1 EIARGHFCAFAGGNG
16 SQWITGAAA
25 SRERLA
31 GTDAA
36 YSHMVGDYR
45 AVFAGDAQSAMA
57 GADIF
62 RTGELYSAKRVS
74 DAGTVATIRPYA
86 TAVDVYCHPHQLL
99 ADWHWLVRHV
109 CGVYSRLCFSVLTC
123 ADGPYRRY
131 AGLFT
136 YRVSTALEF
145 DDD

>member
-1 EIARGHFCAFAGGNG
+1 
-16 SQWITGAAA
+16 
-25 SRERLA
+25 
-31 GTDAA
+31 
-36 YSHMVGDYR
+36 
-45 AVFAGDAQSAMA
+45 
-57 GADIF
+57 
-62 RTGELYSAKRVS
+62 
-74 DAGTVATIRPYA
+74 
-86 TAVDVYCHPHQLL
+86 PHQLL

-145 DDD
+145 DDDSICLQPCRLFTGTACGWSTDRRTVGAVSGGADRIQRHCSIPVGEI